1 MKPTSWERG
10 ESLPARAG
18 GRGRDRRP
26 KGQLPRSLSSF
37 PAQTLFIQHPKGSR
51 STPGHS
57 GRPRSPSPDVSNSP
71 RRGIAPGT
79 AAHPLVRFSTTEP
92 LPLLLPFL
100 LALTFA
106 SNMSLADLR
115 LADSPRHH
123 LRSSSSH
130 LPSSPPTVAQ
140 QSYNGSPDLTP
151 VAWSEWTNDAMSPE
165 SSALDPTDALQG
177 FLEEN
182 AFFGGYPSG
191 DPDDRFAG
199 LGVDVSMETEEDQV
213 VEEASEGRGLS
224 RGGSMRVRT
233 RLQSRATKNQVRPA
247 FLSRERKAKDGKL
260 MILSS
265 SSSRAQ
271 NSSSEPY
278 PTSMLPVRAHS
289 PSFRLHLP
297 TSLAL
302 DASGASSSSI
312 FPGGLPSPFRQST
325 PTSATMD
332 PAHSVRSS
340 SPSSTSSISNLRVGS
355 SSAASSVYGGEG
367 GTIVIGGEAF
377 GAGNSGTPR
386 RGAAT
391 LSRRSSASPKKGRGN
406 STKLSNLDRKRICLH
421 HEAFPTSKQEDI
433 GANFGVERSTVS
445 KILKRKEHWLSLPD
459 DDDDYSIR
467 SLSAI
472 DPAPT
477 PAPVSSSSSSA
488 SIVPPQSPPVVIRL
502 TGGRYPALDDELANW
517 ARVQV
522 EGGVVL
528 SDEGLQA
535 KALELAP
542 NLEGCE
548 NFKASLTWVER
559 FKLRAGLA
567 AQTFVDFMS
576 PGGRRVHET
585 VEEEDEE
592 IQIKE
597 DEDDADFDLK
607 PSPTKNQRKS
617 KRQNSTRRQVQ
628 SRTSSATDI
637 GAARSSPSTRMD
649 VDTKTPLRPSS
660 AKALADSEAT
670 PTHSRTVSSTS
681 ASGSRSRNNDPFTSY
696 AMDDHPHARP
706 SSHSS
711 RSSHAPLSS
720 TSSYAGSETAAGLY
734 SVSSGSAGASQYSN
748 QDLSYPLQSPFQ
760 FTSQSP
766 FGHYQSSAPAS
777 VAGSGANSPG
787 GNFRH
792 ARSGST
798 ASTTSSYSG
807 LTAFSSQNG
816 SGTPMTGSM
825 YGSFSTTHSNSG
837 SLPSTPATGYFG
849 HGPDGTQSQ
858 LQAAFL
864 VQQHSAPVP
873 SPTQAPGVPTR
884 RATISGGV
892 PYNSPPAPVTT
903 PPSTRSTCG
912 QQRQSVSFD
921 QAYSS
926 LETAL
931 AYLSTEGQGY
941 VSPADIIVL
950 SDLKGKMASV
960 AQKLGSSPAQTVSS
974 SMARSLAS
982 SPAKQRVKLERTHS
996 AGNLVGGS
1004 PGKVGMGTRRSQ
1016 NASLLAAMGMDERD

>member
-1 MKPTSWERG
+1 M
-10 ESLPARAG
+10 
-18 GRGRDRRP
+18 
-26 KGQLPRSLSSF
+26 
-37 PAQTLFIQHPKGSR
+37 
-51 STPGHS
+51 
-57 GRPRSPSPDVSNSP
+57 
-71 RRGIAPGT
+71 
-79 AAHPLVRFSTTEP
+79 
-92 LPLLLPFL
+92 PLLSVQQLTPFFGAARPSLDFPPPSSPLLPT
-100 LALTFA
+100 LTFA
-106 SNMSLADLR
+106 SNQSMADLSLA
-115 LADSPRHH
+115 ASPRHH

-130 LPSSPPTVAQ
+130 LPSSPPPTLAQ
-140 QSYNGSPDLTP
+140 HPQQNVGSPDLNP

-165 SSALDPTDALQG
+165 SSAVESTDALQG

-182 AFFGGYPSG
+182 AFFRTYPSG
-191 DPDDRFAG
+191 DPDDGFAD
-199 LGVDVSMETEEDQV
+199 LGVDLRMETEEDQV
-213 VEEASEGRGLS
+213 VERGNEGTELS
-224 RGGSMRVRT
+224 RGEGVGGSKRVRT
-233 RLQSRATKNQVRPA
+233 RLQSRATKGQVRLN
-247 FLSRERKAKDGKL
+247 FLWRAREVRDRKL
-260 MILSS
+260 MLLLSS
-265 SSSRAQ
+265 SRRTQSSA
-271 NSSSEPY
+271 SEPY
-278 PTSMLPVRAHS
+278 PTSTSPVRTQS

-302 DASGASSSSI
+302 DALGASSSSI

-340 SPSSTSSISNLRVGS
+340 SPSSTSSLSNLRIGS

-367 GTIVIGGEAF
+367 GTIVVGGESR
-377 GAGNSGTPR
+377 GVGGSGTPR
-386 RGAAT
+386 RGAPT
-391 LSRRSSASPKKGRGN
+391 LSRRSSSSPKKGRGN
-406 STKLSNLDRKRICLH
+406 STKLSNLDRKRICQH

-459 DDDDYSIR
+459 DDEDDYSIR
-467 SLSAI
+467 SISVI
-472 DPAPT
+472 APT
-477 PAPVSSSSSSA
+477 PTPTPAAASSTSSTNVVLA
-488 SIVPPQSPPVVIRL
+488 QSPSVVVRL

-522 EGGVVL
+522 QGGAVL

-559 FKLRAGLA
+559 FKLRAGIA

-576 PGGRRVHET
+576 PGGRRTHET
-585 VEEEDEE
+585 VEEEEDEE

-607 PSPTKNQRKS
+607 PSPAKSSRRS
-617 KRQNSTRRQVQ
+617 KRQNSTRGQVQ
-628 SRTSSATDI
+628 SRTSSANDI
-637 GAARSSPSTRMD
+637 GAARPSSTRMD
-649 VDTKTPLRPSS
+649 VDIQAPLRTSVS
-660 AKALADSEAT
+660 QTELDSEST
-670 PTHSRTVSSTS
+670 PTHSRTASHSRAASS
-681 ASGSRSRNNDPFTSY
+681 ALRNNDPFSNGFTQSTLVEQ
-696 AMDDHPHARP
+696 PHGRAP

-734 SVSSGSAGASQYSN
+734 SVSSSSTGASQYSS
-748 QDLSYPLQSPFQ
+748 QELPYPLQSPFQ
-760 FTSQSP
+760 FTSQAP
-766 FGHYQSSAPAS
+766 FGHYQASAPGS

-792 ARSGST
+792 VRSGST

-816 SGTPMTGSM
+816 SGTPLTGSM

-873 SPTQAPGVPTR
+873 SSTHASGVPTR

-892 PYNSPPAPVTT
+892 PYNSPPAAIAA
-903 PPSTRSTCG
+903 PSTRSTRG

-921 QAYSS
+921 QAYLS

-950 SDLKGKMASV
+950 SDLKGKMAT
-960 AQKLGSSPAQTVSS
+960 AAHKMGSSPAQTAASSVS
-974 SMARSLAS
+974 RSLAS
-982 SPAKQRVKLERTHS
+982 SPAKQRVKLDRTHS

-1016 NASLLAAMGMDERD
+1016 NAPLLAAMGMDECD